1 MNKLPDEKVYEAIQ
15 LLIAENQDDSVYD
28 FNNEREEAEQILTEQ
43 IETVK
48 KLEQTNQE
56 LIQVVSLGNLR
67 ENSSRIEELK
77 LLFKDFHTQYK
88 KKISRL
94 KDLQLMITVTYQVEK
109 ELSERHQFVNNKAEF
124 LILSDALAE
133 QDEKINQLELLV
145 DGESDEIEL
154 DAETAIKTTE
164 KKDML

>member
-94 KDLQLMITVTYQVEK
+94 KDLQLMITVT
-109 ELSERHQFVNNKAEF
+109 
-124 LILSDALAE
+124 
-133 QDEKINQLELLV
+133 
-145 DGESDEIEL
+145 
-154 DAETAIKTTE
+154 
-164 KKDML
+164 

>member
-1 MNKLPDEKVYEAIQ
+1 MRVQPAAMWRGLCWKVR
-15 LLIAENQDDSVYD
+15 
-28 FNNEREEAEQILTEQ
+28 FLTEQ